1 VFCPRRHYNI
11 QNAQRALAAQLAKI
25 EMVRSALQS
34 VLTSSSSP
42 SSSSSF
48 MSSTRSAST
57 RRAVNVRAH
66 PNPSLYDVVDEERML
81 SESTFPIKPDELI
94 KLTKENLRK
103 GFANIDLSED
113 FEFIGPVVGPL
124 SKETF
129 VKAVA
134 GFELAEGFPDM
145 KSQFH
150 HFRVDPFET
159 NRVWFQNRTVGTH
172 TGVLAGN
179 IQPTGKKVECPPQA
193 LSLTFNEKGEVTKIT
208 VGVVMDRT
216 VGNTGGL
223 GGVFGLF
230 YAVGAGLPFPEA
242 QPWKK
247 SKRYRFFTLLGN
259 LASKMKK

>member
-1 VFCPRRHYNI
+1 MI
-11 QNAQRALAAQLAKI
+11 
-25 EMVRSALQS
+25 RSAFQS
-34 VLTSSSSP
+34 VLPSSFA
-42 SSSSSF
+42 SSSSS
-48 MSSTRSAST
+48 SSSSVAST
-57 RRAVNVRAH
+57 NHRIVRAAAH
-66 PNPSLYDVVDEERML
+66 PNPSLYDVVDEEKML
-81 SESTFPIKPDELI
+81 SESKFPIKPNELI
-94 KLTKENLRK
+94 ELTKENLRK
-103 GFANIDLSED
+103 GFASIDLSED

-124 SKETF
+124 SKDTF
-129 VKAVA
+129 VNAVA

-216 VGNTGGL
+216 LGNTGGL